1 MFEGAA
7 ARRPFFFAVRGARA
21 VRVRRLK
28 PPWDA
33 RLRPGTAE
41 ARCPSRGLAP
51 ALETGFHVGIGD
63 DIDLRLRSWNP
74 KCVLTIGRLLLEI
87 PQRGRYNSALR
98 ALRRPPPQ
106 AHSGRAVAQGF
117 DPGIQTTLGPPFG
130 GPFSVVRAGRFA
142 RLTPPCDARLPRG
155 TAESPS
161 PRLRRH
167 WAAPASARDRLSHS
181 DRGRGQS
188 EASRAS
194 SSRRWSNSRP
204 RH

>member
-1 MFEGAA
+1 MKGPPPGGPSFLRCAEPVRFGCAGSSRLGTRDFGLEQRKRGVHHAA
-7 ARRPFFFAVRGARA
+7 S
-21 VRVRRLK
+21 RL
-28 PPWDA
+28 
-33 RLRPGTAE
+33 
-41 ARCPSRGLAP
+41 PSRLAST
-51 ALETGFHVGIGD
+51 LWIGD

-117 DPGIQTTLGPPFG
+117 DPGIQTTLGPPFD